1 MVIISNQHLCMVSQ
15 LHPLLLLFAPLCKV
29 CVSVTAPLWCH
40 MGLQYTSALLLSS
53 FSVPSS
59 WWLETQTIATP
70 SSSEGCSGV
79 CCLMS
84 PDHVTSL
91 HSRCCSHHPPNLH
104 SLPVL
109 LRPPEAGAR
118 GSYLP
123 SPQAPQHRWV
133 SLCVWFLHR
142 RNRSFP
148 FFPSTSKE
156 SPELAVHHQ
165 IICQITASWVAIVFL
180 KCRYRSARPAGG
192 SAGCVDVVDVA
203 PVAGKRSVSEPD
215 GCCERWQKV
224 ISLLV
229 TVWQQLGAPAHQTGQ
244 TSGRRTRR
252 CKINM
257 GGLVSSPLSGF
268 HRCCSFVLCRVEP
281 FGCSVLENEWMNE
294 WRTTPSLTK
303 GGHRNSEILIQ
314 YQKMNNFSV
323 LNSNI
328 FKEVNLVAAS
338 QKSKVAADWL

>member
-1 MVIISNQHLCMVSQ
+1 MVIISNQHLSMVSQ

-29 CVSVTAPLWCH
+29 CVSETAPLWCH

-70 SSSEGCSGV
+70 SSSEGCSGGSNIWCPPTMWPGCTV
-79 CCLMS
+79 AAVRTILLTS
-84 PDHVTSL
+84 TLFLSSSDHQKL
-91 HSRCCSHHPPNLH
+91 EREARICRLLKHPNIGEFLFACGFCTT
-104 SLPVL
+104 
-109 LRPPEAGAR
+109 EAA
-118 GSYLP
+118 
-123 SPQAPQHRWV
+123 A
-133 SLCVWFLHR
+133 FL
-142 RNRSFP
+142 

-165 IICQITASWVAIVFL
+165 IICQITATWVAIVFL

-192 SAGCVDVVDVA
+192 SAGCVDVVDMA

-257 GGLVSSPLSGF
+257 GGLSSPLSRF

-314 YQKMNNFSV
+314 YQKINNFSV

-328 FKEVNLVAAS
+328 FKEVNLVTAS
-338 QKSKVAADWL
+338 QKSADWL